1 MFETIHLDRGSSRA
15 EIAARLAL
23 TPAAVSYI
31 VAELL
36 DAGFVRESGRRS
48 GGRGQPAIELC
59 VNADAAWTL
68 GLHLDHRRVSGCV
81 ADLGGSVSA
90 RRHRTLPPEAS
101 PSQVRRL
108 LLEVAE
114 ALLETREE
122 GRPLGVG
129 LAAVGP
135 LDLARGAVVESEL
148 TRSWA
153 NEPLRDPLAESLGLD
168 VSMENNVTA
177 AAIGEFWHGR
187 GRAYRNFLVIG
198 FFSAGL
204 GGGLFLERRV
214 YRGSGP
220 NVAEFGHMLVAAPAR
235 ARSDS
240 RRTSKH
246 DAGSG
251 KQHAT
256 RQDNRQDNRHD
267 TQQDTRHERR
277 HDGRRDREPLDVE
290 TPVHLQSLASLDA
303 LHRELGPLAPEE
315 LDERLSA
322 GDAALQAWMHDAA
335 TALSQAIVSVD
346 HLLDLDAIVLTGQLP
361 QAMLQA
367 LIEQIAMLREP
378 LYMQGWH
385 HRPELL
391 VGGNGAESVLLGA
404 ATLPVYDVLVPVGNP
419 RMSVAATAQSAGKPA

>member
-90 RRHRTLPPEAS
+90 RRHRTLPSEAS

-240 RRTSKH
+240 RRASAH
-246 DAGSG
+246 DAGPG
-251 KQHAT
+251 KQH
-256 RQDNRQDNRHD
+256 
-267 TQQDTRHERR
+267 DTRHEPR
-277 HDGRRDREPLDVE
+277 HDGRRDREPLDAD

-303 LHRELGPLAPEE
+303 LHRELGPLTLEE
-315 LDERLSA
+315 LDARIRA

>member
-90 RRHRTLPPEAS
+90 RRHRTLPSEAS

-240 RRTSKH
+240 RRASAH
-246 DAGSG
+246 DAGPG
-251 KQHAT
+251 KQH
-256 RQDNRQDNRHD
+256 
-267 TQQDTRHERR
+267 DTRHEPR
-277 HDGRRDREPLDVE
+277 HDGRRDREPLDAD

-303 LHRELGPLAPEE
+303 LHRELGPLTLEE
-315 LDERLSA
+315 LDARIRA

-419 RMSVAATAQSAGKPA
+419 RTSVAATAQSAGKPA

>member
-240 RRTSKH
+240 RRASAH
-246 DAGSG
+246 DAGPG
-251 KQHAT
+251 KQH
-256 RQDNRQDNRHD
+256 
-267 TQQDTRHERR
+267 DTRHEPR
-277 HDGRRDREPLDVE
+277 HDGRRDREPLDAD

-303 LHRELGPLAPEE
+303 LHRELGPLTLEE
-315 LDERLSA
+315 LDARIRA